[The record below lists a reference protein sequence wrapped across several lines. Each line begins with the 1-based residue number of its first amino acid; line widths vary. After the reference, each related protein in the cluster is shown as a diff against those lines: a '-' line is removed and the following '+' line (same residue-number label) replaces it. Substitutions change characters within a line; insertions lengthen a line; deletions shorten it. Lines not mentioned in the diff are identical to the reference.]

1 MATTPNSATTTSKE
15 IDKFLKEIR
24 GCTDH
29 ISAYG
34 DWDEIIPT
42 CEHIIDT
49 CNAMKNACQEAVT
62 SHPVV
67 VISNPFKAD
76 MQEPILIVQSVI
88 EDIEDHLAILKS
100 ALVHMQSI
108 EMTQVYEKASK
119 PDRA

>member
-1 MATTPNSATTTSKE
+1 MDCYPFFQKMNEQIIYYSNMATTPNSAITTSKE

-62 SHPVV
+62 ITSRCG
-67 VISNPFKAD
+67 
-76 MQEPILIVQSVI
+76 
-88 EDIEDHLAILKS
+88 
-100 ALVHMQSI
+100 
-108 EMTQVYEKASK
+108 Y
-119 PDRA
+119 

>member
-1 MATTPNSATTTSKE
+1 
-15 IDKFLKEIR
+15 
-24 GCTDH
+24 
-29 ISAYG
+29 
-34 DWDEIIPT
+34 
-42 CEHIIDT
+42 
-49 CNAMKNACQEAVT
+49 
-62 SHPVV
+62 
-67 VISNPFKAD
+67 